1 MSFTS
6 HGLPDTLRF
15 SLGQSEFTGLI
26 EIGKHFMSNFRQNT
40 IALMTNRV
48 LSQGVTLFYILQPE
62 RF

>member
-6 HGLPDTLRF
+6 HGLPDTLSF

-48 LSQGVTLFYILQPE
+48 LS
-62 RF
+62 